1 MGEKAKENKVVAFL
15 KARATFIRYCIAG
28 AAATLLET
36 GLYMLMYEMLGIY
49 NVVSTFLSWFITVLF
64 AFVTNKYFVY
74 REKGGERI
82 VKELLSF
89 FSCRIGTGVY
99 NIVWMFIT
107 VDVLSWNPLWMKLL
121 SALIVGIINYVVGK
135 VMIFKKK

>member
-15 KARATFIRYCIAG
+15 KASATFIRYCIAG
-28 AAATLLET
+28 AAATLFET

-74 REKGGERI
+74 KSKGGERI
-82 VKELLSF
+82 FKELLSF
-89 FSCRIGTGVY
+89 FSCRIGTGVF
-99 NIVWMFIT
+99 NLVWMFVT
-107 VDVLSWNPLWMKLL
+107 VDLLSWSQLWMTIL
-121 SALIVGIINYVVGK
+121 SDLIVGIINYLVGML
-135 VMIFKKK
+135 MIFKKK

>member
-36 GLYMLMYEMLGIY
+36 GLYMLMYEKIGIY
-49 NVVSTFLSWFITVLF
+49 NVVSTFLAWFITVLF

-74 REKGGERI
+74 KSKEGERI
-82 VKELLSF
+82 FKELLSF
-89 FSCRIGTGVY
+89 FSCRIGTGVF
-99 NIVWMFIT
+99 NIV
-107 VDVLSWNPLWMKLL
+107 
-121 SALIVGIINYVVGK
+121 
-135 VMIFKKK
+135 